1 MAFQRD
7 DRAPSGLQARGE
19 PLVGFELAGS
29 DGKFVKAEA
38 SIDGSSVILSSP
50 AVEAPVQ
57 ARYAW
62 ADDPEG
68 NLINGA
74 GHAVYQT
81 AFVGKWHLDNPD
93 DVETWAWGHD
103 FDYAVQEQW
112 PARFGGREFPPARLW
127 VNGDQEFIPY
137 DYRQYRTLRGPG
149 LAGD

>member
-1 MAFQRD
+1 MQLPNFARV
-7 DRAPSGLQARGE
+7 ASGLQARGE

-74 GHAVYQT
+74 G
-81 AFVGKWHLDNPD
+81 L
-93 DVETWAWGHD
+93 
-103 FDYAVQEQW
+103 
-112 PARFGGREFPPARLW
+112 PASPF
-127 VNGDQEFIPY
+127 
-137 DYRQYRTLRGPG
+137 RTMN
-149 LAGD
+149 